1 MIWNLDSGW
10 LMMAVATVAVLAFFF
25 GAALDAIMR
34 EDGFG
39 PTGNMILFTAGFFI
53 AVIAAN
59 TYGISLRDL
68 KLAVAWGLGGAFVL
82 VSLAGARES
91 RPRPGL
97 TVQRP
102 TIHLDIVGRPACLPQ
117 RAQARCRVNS
127 WRAFARPVRGSGD
140 GENSA
145 GAGSPSSSCS
155 SLLDAG
161 GRKEVEAAHDMG
173 DALQRIVGDHRQMIA
188 GRDFPARQHDVAPI
202 LRARLHRA
210 FADGHVLAG
219 KLAPRQRAA

>member
-82 VSLAGARES
+82 VALLALAKAGLAR
-91 RPRPGL
+91 
-97 TVQRP
+97 V
-102 TIHLDIVGRPACLPQ
+102 
-117 RAQARCRVNS
+117 
-127 WRAFARPVRGSGD
+127 
-140 GENSA
+140 
-145 GAGSPSSSCS
+145 
-155 SLLDAG
+155 
-161 GRKEVEAAHDMG
+161 
-173 DALQRIVGDHRQMIA
+173 
-188 GRDFPARQHDVAPI
+188 
-202 LRARLHRA
+202 
-210 FADGHVLAG
+210 
-219 KLAPRQRAA
+219 